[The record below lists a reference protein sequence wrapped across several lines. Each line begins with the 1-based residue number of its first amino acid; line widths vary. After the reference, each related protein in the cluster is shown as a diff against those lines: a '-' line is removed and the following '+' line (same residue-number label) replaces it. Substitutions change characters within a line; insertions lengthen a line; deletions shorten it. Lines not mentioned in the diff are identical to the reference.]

1 MQSFGMR
8 ANGGVHIV
16 QLWVLLI
23 WKDVVRMRKLMIT
36 MQNDYDATN
45 DITNP
50 TMRMIYAHMKK
61 GKTYTRKQIVKELG
75 LPSPTVTARVSDLL
89 ILSKACPLAP

>member
-1 MQSFGMR
+1 
-8 ANGGVHIV
+8 
-16 QLWVLLI
+16 
-23 WKDVVRMRKLMIT
+23 MRKLMIT
-36 MQNDYDATN
+36 MQNNYDATN

-50 TMRMIYAHMKK
+50 TMRKIYSHMKK

-89 ILSKACPLAP
+89 MKHYITEAPVVWDQNAKRYIGGFQRI